1 MPDAS
6 HLAVSL
12 AATLSF
18 LLVSGK
24 PHISI
29 LVGLILFA
37 NVGAFALQPHLWQ
50 MWPAWSCM
58 LLAGSTF
65 LLGMPLPSA
74 IAVSIALGGAALS
87 FLLSLIAPHI
97 SFPLPDGP
105 HRVGRRTVELVDTS
119 RRAWLV
125 EETGGPRR
133 LPVDIYYPCVAPR
146 TRDARQ
152 PYFLGADLLR
162 AVCTEFKLPT
172 WMFMHVAAVQ
182 LPATEDA
189 EPLPQTD
196 GRGCPLVLFSHSL
209 TGLRSQNT
217 GLMLHLASHGIVCAT
232 LEHPYE
238 AILTRF
244 ADGSLAPFLFYKAL
258 PKGLTAASLLR
269 FRQRCVQY
277 RSDDLAFLHRC
288 LAAASA
294 GRTNDDK
301 DTPSGTA
308 VEGETTADRPRRAQR
323 SPARQRRTAAATNSS
338 VNDDADLGFLRGL
351 LRPDAKAVVIGHSCG
366 GGGAVLYAQQHPERC
381 AGCVSLDGY
390 LWWLGAAKVHA
401 GLAVPLLSLRSE
413 TFMNDKDEF
422 LCCNTQLASQ
432 LAMCSTAAVTS
443 VVLSNVG
450 HFDYSDMPYLR
461 VTPYLLRKAGIQE
474 VSDSGGVQLHGWL
487 HRLIA
492 AFVSDPSADASVL
505 RRIASPNEATE
516 LPAPINEEWEDF
528 ARLQRVV
535 KTGSITQRAR
545 ALSQPW
551 TTAQL
556 RLLAEQ
562 CERAR
567 SGEDKRAY
575 LYSLPAPPP
584 EEARRNGRGKVHE
597 KASSSLASELHC
609 LFLSHTEI
617 EVQDRMRVC
626 LQALRAPP
634 PLR

>member
-12 AATLSF
+12 AATLSL

-24 PHISI
+24 PHVPI
-29 LVGLILFA
+29 LVGLILIA
-37 NVGAFALQPHLWQ
+37 NVGAFVLQPQLWQ
-50 MWPAWSCM
+50 MWPARLCM

-74 IAVSIALGGAALS
+74 IAVSVALGGAALS

-97 SFPLPDGP
+97 SYPLPDGP

-125 EETGGPRR
+125 EETCGPRR

-146 TRDARQ
+146 TRHARR
-152 PYFLGADLLR
+152 PYFVGADLLR
-162 AVCTEFKLPT
+162 AVCTEFKLPK
-172 WMFMHVAAVQ
+172 WMFMHVAAVR

-196 GRGCPLVLFSHSL
+196 GRGWPLVLFSHSL

-232 LEHPYE
+232 LEHPFE

-244 ADGSLAPFLFYKAL
+244 ADGSLAPFLFYQAL

-269 FRQRCVQY
+269 FRQGCVQY

-294 GRTNDDK
+294 GRTNDGK
-301 DTPSGTA
+301 DTPSGPA
-308 VEGETTADRPRRAQR
+308 LEGETIARRARQ
-323 SPARQRRTAAATNSS
+323 SPARQRRTAAAAAAHSS
-338 VNDDADLGFLRGL
+338 ANDDADLGFLRGL

-390 LWWLGAAKVHA
+390 LWWLGAAQVHA
-401 GLAVPLLSLRSE
+401 GLAVPLLSVRSE
-413 TFMNDKDEF
+413 VFMNDKDEF

-450 HFDYSDMPYLR
+450 HFDFSDMPYLR

-474 VSDSGGVQLHGWL
+474 VSDSGGVQLHDWL

-505 RRIASPNEATE
+505 RRLASPNEAAQ
-516 LPAPINEEWEDF
+516 LPAPISEEWEDF
-528 ARLQRVV
+528 AQLQRLVN
-535 KTGSITQRAR
+535 TGSNAQRAR
-545 ALSQPW
+545 ALS
-551 TTAQL
+551 
-556 RLLAEQ
+556 
-562 CERAR
+562 
-567 SGEDKRAY
+567 
-575 LYSLPAPPP
+575 LPQ
-584 EEARRNGRGKVHE
+584 GRG
-597 KASSSLASELHC
+597 
-609 LFLSHTEI
+609 
-617 EVQDRMRVC
+617 
-626 LQALRAPP
+626 
-634 PLR
+634 